1 MNFQRTLLA
10 SAVLSALST
19 LSSISHAQS
28 APVAGDDAFVVPKI
42 VVTAT
47 PFGQSEKD
55 QILAPA
61 KILAG
66 DELRGRRMSG
76 ENVNHF

>member
-10 SAVLSALST
+10 SAVLSALSS
-19 LSSISHAQS
+19 LSYAQT
-28 APVAGDDAFVVPKI
+28 APVAADDAFVVPKI

-47 PFGQSEKD
+47 PFGQNESD
-55 QILAPA
+55 QILSPT

-66 DELRGRRMSG
+66 DELRDKIIRPL
-76 ENVNHF
+76 